1 MGNELVIDVGDKDF
15 ETAVIEHSAEI
26 PVVVDFWAP
35 WCAPCRA
42 LGPLLER
49 LAAEHDGAFVLA
61 KVNVDD
67 NPGLSAALNISSIPM
82 VLGFRDRQVV
92 AEFVGAL
99 PETGVREFLRKVLP
113 SDAERQAA
121 EGYELLTA
129 GALAEAEAAFNN
141 ALQMDPRCERALL
154 GQAEILAKRHQNAP
168 ALALLDRIAPGPV
181 RPDAD
186 RLAAAIRIAEGGG
199 GNEAT
204 LRARLETNPGDLD
217 TRFQLAQVLAGARQ
231 YEAALIEYLEIV
243 RRDRGF
249 RDGAARQAMLDIFEL
264 LGSGNELVNQYRS
277 KLAMVLFS

>member
-1 MGNELVIDVGDKDF
+1 M
-15 ETAVIEHSAEI
+15 
-26 PVVVDFWAP
+26 
-35 WCAPCRA
+35 
-42 LGPLLER
+42 LGL
-49 LAAEHDGAFVLA
+49 
-61 KVNVDD
+61 
-67 NPGLSAALNISSIPM
+67 
-82 VLGFRDRQVV
+82 
-92 AEFVGAL
+92 
-99 PETGVREFLRKVLP
+99 
-113 SDAERQAA
+113 
-121 EGYELLTA
+121 
-129 GALAEAEAAFNN
+129 
-141 ALQMDPRCERALL
+141 
-154 GQAEILAKRHQNAP
+154 AEILAKRHQNAP

-181 RPDAD
+181 RSDAD